1 MLDRHT
7 YRRCM
12 KPALDRLAA
21 AALLLLLSPCLAVL
35 GLLVR
40 FKLGSP
46 VLFCQSRPG
55 LHGVPFL
62 MFKFRTMTDQR
73 DDEGRLLPDVQ
84 RLTRFGR
91 MLRSTSLDELPQL
104 WNVLRG
110 DMSLIGP
117 RPLMSEHL
125 ELAEAF
131 HERRREVK
139 PGITGWAQVNGR
151 NELDWETKFAHDAW
165 YVDNLSWK
173 LDLAILL
180 RTIAVVLRR
189 EGVLHAQPTPIVHFM
204 PAAPV
209 PNVSHALNVTD
220 ESSAA
225 PKENSSARS
234 NRRLAAAS
242 ELL

>member
-1 MLDRHT
+1 MLDRPT
-7 YRRCM
+7 YRHSV
-12 KPALDRLAA
+12 KPVLDRAA
-21 AALLLLLSPCLAVL
+21 AAVLLVLLLPCLAVL

-46 VLFCQSRPG
+46 VLFRQARPG
-55 LHGVPFL
+55 FDGVPFL
-62 MFKFRTMTDQR
+62 MLKFRTMTDER
-73 DDEGRLLPDVQ
+73 DAEGRLLPDVQ

-91 MLRSTSLDELPQL
+91 MLRSTSLDELPQF

-131 HERRREVK
+131 QERRREVK

-165 YVDNLSWK
+165 YVDHVSWR
-173 LDLAILL
+173 LDLTILL
-180 RTIAVVLRR
+180 RTFAVVLRR
-189 EGVLHAQPTPIVHFM
+189 EGILHAHPTPIVHFT
-204 PAAPV
+204 PGAPV
-209 PNVSHALNVTD
+209 PDVVQTST
-220 ESSAA
+220 SSSVAVEASA
-225 PKENSSARS
+225 PQKKGRAR
-234 NRRLAAAS
+234 NRAAA
-242 ELL
+242 

>member
-1 MLDRHT
+1 MPDRQT
-7 YRRCM
+7 YRCFV
-12 KPALDRLAA
+12 KPALDRMAA
-21 AALLLLLSPCLAVL
+21 GALLALLLPCLAVL
-35 GLLVR
+35 ALLVR

-46 VLFCQSRPG
+46 VLFRQARPG

-62 MFKFRTMTDQR
+62 MFKFRTMTDER
-73 DDEGRLLPDVQ
+73 DADGRLLPDIQ

-131 HERRREVK
+131 QERRREVK

-151 NELDWETKFAHDAW
+151 NDLDWETKFAHDAW
-165 YVDNLSWK
+165 YVDNLSGK
-173 LDLAILL
+173 LDLVILL
-180 RTIAVVLRR
+180 RTFAVVLRR
-189 EGVLHAQPTPIVHFM
+189 EGVLHTQPTPIVHYL
-204 PAAPV
+204 PASTA
-209 PNVSHALNVTD
+209 A
-220 ESSAA
+220 ESMDS
-225 PKENSSARS
+225 PTTV
-234 NRRLAAAS
+234 LDAAA
-242 ELL
+242 